1 MTMTAE
7 DREARIAKLK
17 TEIAALEGAEVARL
31 TGTQVSKQS
40 YEGHSME
47 FTQMSAQ
54 DLTTALGQR
63 RLELSR
69 LQGRGGPFGMVR

>member
-1 MTMTAE
+1 MTPD
-7 DREARIAKLK
+7 DRAARIATLE
-17 TEIAALEGAEVARL
+17 TEIAALETAEMARL
-31 TGTQVSKQS
+31 TGTQISKQS
-40 YEGHSME
+40 YAGHSME

-54 DLTTALGQR
+54 DLSAALGQR